1 MTTTTEWIKA
11 RLDEIQP
18 ELDALQREMAVLAK
32 ECDALHTALTAL
44 TGATAKTHKKN
55 AKRDYPAIAAW
66 LRQARADGSYSLKG
80 LAEAFDSTV
89 DNAKNWDAACR
100 DRNLDTGRSV
110 RASAA

>member
-18 ELDALQREMAVLAK
+18 EMDALQREMAVLAK

-44 TGATAKTHKKN
+44 AVAPVTHKKN

-89 DNAKNWDAACR
+89 ANAKNWDAACR